1 MVVGCPWNPGL
12 DIDEIPGEEIIKILR
27 DAVKSSKF
35 LPFTFCGHNYG
46 FSKSS
51 MKLSFFYF
59 ECFNLS
65 IRILRICLSA
75 LLVKSWDKNQ
85 VLKL

>member
-1 MVVGCPWNPGL
+1 MLIMVVGCPWNPGL

-51 MKLSFFYF
+51 MKLSVFLFWVFQF
-59 ECFNLS
+59 EY
-65 IRILRICLSA
+65 
-75 LLVKSWDKNQ
+75 
-85 VLKL
+85 